1 LCAGGKRS
9 YLALSIKFLEGDL
22 RRLLFLNGIK
32 AFEAAARSG
41 SFAAAGVELN
51 VSPAAIS
58 RMVHLLEER
67 LGVAL
72 FERKANR
79 LALTPAGRA
88 YQSGLTPIF
97 DALASLTA
105 QVTAPASLRVLTIGV
120 GPTFA
125 MRWLIPR
132 LADFRKEEPAID
144 VRITTGGAAAPFADD
159 WSCGVALG
167 DGAWPGLVAEPLFAA
182 DLLPVCTPKLAA
194 TLKRP
199 GDLKGPSLL
208 RVAHSPDDWPS
219 WLKAAGVNRITARG
233 PELQFYGQALQAAS
247 DGLGIAMGI
256 RPYIDDDLA
265 AGRLVAPFAI
275 SVPKGMRW
283 YLVYRSFQ
291 AEQRDFAAF
300 RRWIIRAATT
310 PTARAKENTK
320 DRRRAG

>member
-1 LCAGGKRS
+1 M
-9 YLALSIKFLEGDL
+9 

-32 AFEAAARSG
+32 AFEAAARGG
-41 SFAAAGVELN
+41 SFAAAGVELS
-51 VSPAAIS
+51 VSPAAVS

-79 LALTPAGRA
+79 LSLTSAGRA

-132 LADFRKEEPAID
+132 LADFRKEEPTID
-144 VRITTGGAAAPFADD
+144 VRITTGGVAAPFGDD
-159 WSCGVALG
+159 WSCGITLG
-167 DGAWPGLVAEPLFAA
+167 DGNWPGLVAEPLFAA
-182 DLLPVCTPKLAA
+182 DLMPVCTPKLAA
-194 TLKRP
+194 SLKKP
-199 GDLKGPSLL
+199 ADLKGPSLL

-219 WLKAAGVNRITARG
+219 WLKAAGAGRVTARG
-233 PELQFYGQALQAAS
+233 LEFQYYGQALQAAS

-265 AGRLVAPFAI
+265 AGRLIAPFAL

-283 YLVYRSFQ
+283 YLLYRGFQ
-291 AEQRDFAAF
+291 ADQRDFAAF
-300 RRWIIRAATT
+300 RRWIIRTAGLPAA
-310 PTARAKENTK
+310 RGK